1 GTSHDSEGQPHFRT
15 INFSVSADQITKM
28 NFDKIHQEIDNLIKN
43 KETTLS
49 NSIKQ
54 SLEIIEESL
63 NKYGLSISY
72 NGGKDSVVLLN
83 LLAVVFN
90 KHYITKKGSLEM
102 MPKIQAL
109 YIKHSKPFPE
119 VEEFIEESIK
129 RYNLDLVIIEESMKK
144 ALEKYSEL
152 KPEVKGILIGVRR
165 NDPHGDKLSK
175 FIPTDLG
182 WPPFMRVHPILDWKQ
197 EVLCN
202 ELDKLRVELM
212 AAHSRNNLIIYS
224 NMKSLTVGETNI
236 HNKFRFQ

>member
-1 GTSHDSEGQPHFRT
+1 
-15 INFSVSADQITKM
+15 M